1 MRKLTNHRTSCKGSN
16 RRNSNRRI
24 ITITI
29 NEATITVNNEATAGS
44 DAYVDW
50 SAYNATAPAVTAK
63 PSPPSA
69 PSADLV
75 FADISAIAAEFDAI
89 EPVEPCIQRPQAPPC
104 HLDTNETAA
113 PTEQEH
119 HDFDEWL
126 LALFS
131 IPSDLRTAIVS
142 QTPRPPRFYQML
154 FDAEGRNWR
163 AGALWR
169 ELNDIDFIMSDYG
182 QL

>member
-1 MRKLTNHRTSCKGSN
+1 MRKLTNHRMSCKGSN
-16 RRNSNRRI
+16 RRNRTGR
-24 ITITI
+24 TI
-29 NEATITVNNEATAGS
+29 NVTNIYNSITVNEATAKE
-44 DAYVDW
+44 YVDW
-50 SAYNATAPAVTAK
+50 SLYKATAPAVTAK

-75 FADISAIAAEFDAI
+75 FADLSAIAAEFDAI

-113 PTEQEH
+113 PNEQEQ